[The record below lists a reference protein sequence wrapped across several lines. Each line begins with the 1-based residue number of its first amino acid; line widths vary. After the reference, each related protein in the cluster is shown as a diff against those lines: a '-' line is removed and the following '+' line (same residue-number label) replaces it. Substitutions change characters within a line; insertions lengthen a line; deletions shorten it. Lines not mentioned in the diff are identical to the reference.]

1 MRTNSLC
8 RCLPPTSPL
17 RFPMPVLP
25 RLTGGRLRQR
35 AVEWCPKELAA
46 VLDVVG
52 VVRAPS
58 KAPVCDGGV
67 GLRAE
72 QILGKEGVLKIRLRG
87 EGLAVT
93 DW

>member
-1 MRTNSLC
+1 MA
-8 RCLPPTSPL
+8 
-17 RFPMPVLP
+17 
-25 RLTGGRLRQR
+25 QR
-35 AVEWCPKELAA
+35 GVEWCPRALAP

-52 VVRAPS
+52 VVHAPAPS
-58 KAPVCDGGV
+58 PVRAVDPMA

-72 QILGKEGVLKIRLRG
+72 QILGKEAVLKLQLSG